1 MLLVVWYA
9 LFGLYLV
16 SLPILPKLFGGCES
30 AQCGCGLFGDA
41 EVAPVSDWGYTV
53 SHYIAAPVARG
64 VFAALSAGPVA
75 TVWLATSIAFAEC
88 RRRGDWAIAVAV
100 SVLVAG
106 YTTGWA
112 VFLASSVCGDTTETA
127 LHAAGVYT
135 SVACAVPLYLMVA
148 AASVD
153 QDDDRRRR
161 LLRGDY
167 VEDATMLLVATAA
180 LSLGLFVVTGLLHSQ
195 RDDVP
200 SHLPWFWEVVGLMAA
215 FALPLHIMTT
225 CQDCTDKPR
234 T

>member
-16 SLPILPKLFGGCES
+16 SLPILPRLFGGCDS

-41 EVAPVSDWGYTV
+41 DVAPVSDWGYTV

-75 TVWLATSIAFAEC
+75 TVWLATSTALAKC
-88 RRRGDWAIAVAV
+88 QGDWAIGIT
-100 SVLVAG
+100 VLVAG
-106 YTTGWA
+106 YTAGWV
-112 VFLASSVCGDTTETA
+112 VFLASSVCGDATETA

-135 SVACAVPLYLMVA
+135 SVACAVPLYLMIA
-148 AASVD
+148 AVSSVH
-153 QDDDRRRR
+153 DDDNRHRR

-225 CQDCTDKPR
+225 RRGCTDTPR